1 MVKLSVADNLD
12 DALALK
18 ISSYGVDEIYG
29 KLSTDVIGGGRP
41 SFLIPSISRKRF
53 ARHVALIHKEGIAYN
68 YLLNAACGDN
78 LGLTRKGQ
86 KQIRS
91 LIDWISSL
99 GIRRVTVASAFL
111 LRLIKENYP
120 ELSVRISV
128 FAGVDHVR
136 TAKMW
141 EEMGADC
148 ITLDSILVNREFAS
162 LKSIRKGVKT
172 DLQLLVNNSC
182 LASCALSPEHMNLL
196 AHSSQKGHHT
206 KGFAP
211 DYCFLYCSRMRIEEP
226 VNYIRADWIRPE
238 DIGLYEKI
246 GYESFKITERSAP
259 THVMALRVKAY
270 AQRKYEGNLL
280 DLTQP
285 YSYPK
290 SGNGE
295 GAPRPSLLRQIIT
308 FAKPWKV
315 NPARLLPF
323 ARLASVQH
331 MISPREG
338 APPVYIDNEKLNG
351 FLSRFES
358 LGCKEVDCDDCRYCH
373 DWADK
378 TVTIDEEYKKELL
391 ALYAEVVKS
400 VETGALWRYGA

>member
-1 MVKLSVADNLD
+1 MVKFSVADNLD
-12 DALALK
+12 DALAPE
-18 ISSYGVDEIYG
+18 ISSYGVDEIFG
-29 KLSTDVIGGGRP
+29 KLSADVIGGGRS
-41 SFLIPSISRKRF
+41 SFLIPSISKKRF
-53 ARHVALIHKEGIAYN
+53 AKRVAQVQGEGIAYN

-78 LGLTRKGQ
+78 RGLTRGGQ
-86 KQIRS
+86 KKIRS
-91 LIDWISSL
+91 LLDWVCSL

-120 ELSVRISV
+120 EISVRISV

-136 TAKMW
+136 KAKMW

-162 LKSIRKGVKT
+162 LRSIRQGVKI

-182 LASCALSPEHMNLL
+182 LTSCALSPEHMNLL
-196 AHSSQKGHHT
+196 AHSSQQGHHT

-211 DYCFLYCSRMRIEEP
+211 DYCFLYCSRKRLEEP

-246 GYESFKITERSAP
+246 GYDSFKITERSAP
-259 THVMALRVKAY
+259 THVMVARVKAY
-270 AQRKYEGNLL
+270 TKRKYEGNLL

-290 SGNGE
+290 SSGGAR
-295 GAPRPSLLRQIIT
+295 APRPSLLRQIIT

-315 NPARLLPF
+315 NPARLLLF
-323 ARLASVQH
+323 AKLASAQC

-338 APPVYIDNEKLNG
+338 EPPVYVDNKKLDG
-351 FLSRFES
+351 FASRFES
-358 LGCKEVDCDDCRYCH
+358 IGCKDLDCDDCRYCH
-373 DWADK
+373 EWADK
-378 TVTIDEEYKKELL
+378 TVTIDASYKKELL
-391 ALYAEVVKS
+391 KLYAQVVKS
-400 VETGALWRYGA
+400 VESGALWRYGA